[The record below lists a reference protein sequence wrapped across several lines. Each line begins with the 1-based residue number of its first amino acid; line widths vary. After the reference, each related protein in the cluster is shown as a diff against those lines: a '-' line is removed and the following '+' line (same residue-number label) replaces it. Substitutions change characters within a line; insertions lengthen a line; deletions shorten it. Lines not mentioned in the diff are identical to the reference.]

1 MATLEKIR
9 SKSVL
14 LFVIIIVAL
23 LAFILGDFLTS
34 GRTYFGSGTTVAE
47 AAGAQV
53 DYTAYQNR
61 LSQLSEQYQAQ
72 GRQFDNDRMSQNVI
86 QELLVEQ
93 LLEKEYDRLG
103 ITVTDAELTTAM
115 TGDMPH
121 PAAARFISA
130 LSQQLGLP
138 APSGTAVYD
147 AMANP
152 AKYGLTPE
160 IGNQIKSAWAATEA
174 DVEAALKNEKFN
186 RLVAGLFT
194 ANKLDARSIY
204 DDGANSRSIAYTTKS
219 LSAASDVDVTD
230 DDIRAAWQQAKESYR
245 LGEENRAVEYVLV
258 SIEPSQADRLAGQK
272 EVEDALLALNSQPG
286 TDGVSASTRFLVN
299 RVEVPASQI
308 TDRSLKAFADTA
320 AAGTAAILS
329 HVNDKYTIAKL
340 INKHNDIDSIQVSYL
355 MAQTPEML
363 DSALAAVRGGASMA
377 SLSDGST
384 LQGIDSTWTS
394 LGGGFPESLAARLT
408 NATVGEAFIFTD
420 SIQGQS
426 AAGIYRVERRHAP
439 VPFYDLAVIEY
450 TIDPSNETIAQLS
463 GDLNT
468 FLAANSSADD
478 FSAHAAENGYT
489 AVPAMVSAST
499 PLVGNVADSRG
510 AVKWAMD
517 ARKGQVSPSFQD
529 NKQTYLMAVAVKD
542 IYDGDYLPHTAAPV
556 NPALRQQALA
566 KKRGEA
572 LVERY
577 AGKASDIAGYAA
589 AMESKVDTVSV
600 VFSQAMIP
608 GIGFNESAIQ
618 GAVAGAE
625 KGAVVGPVA
634 GNNAV
639 IVFQVLDAKTEGR
652 PYNFEEYAAR
662 FNQAIGINHFTPMSL
677 LLGKEKIENHS
688 LNFVQSAVQQ

>member
-245 LGEENRAVEYVLV
+245 LGE
-258 SIEPSQADRLAGQK
+258 
-272 EVEDALLALNSQPG
+272 
-286 TDGVSASTRFLVN
+286 
-299 RVEVPASQI
+299 
-308 TDRSLKAFADTA
+308 
-320 AAGTAAILS
+320 
-329 HVNDKYTIAKL
+329 
-340 INKHNDIDSIQVSYL
+340 
-355 MAQTPEML
+355 
-363 DSALAAVRGGASMA
+363 
-377 SLSDGST
+377 
-384 LQGIDSTWTS
+384 
-394 LGGGFPESLAARLT
+394 
-408 NATVGEAFIFTD
+408 
-420 SIQGQS
+420 
-426 AAGIYRVERRHAP
+426 
-439 VPFYDLAVIEY
+439 
-450 TIDPSNETIAQLS
+450 
-463 GDLNT
+463 
-468 FLAANSSADD
+468 
-478 FSAHAAENGYT
+478 
-489 AVPAMVSAST
+489 
-499 PLVGNVADSRG
+499 
-510 AVKWAMD
+510 
-517 ARKGQVSPSFQD
+517 
-529 NKQTYLMAVAVKD
+529 
-542 IYDGDYLPHTAAPV
+542 
-556 NPALRQQALA
+556 
-566 KKRGEA
+566 
-572 LVERY
+572 
-577 AGKASDIAGYAA
+577 
-589 AMESKVDTVSV
+589 
-600 VFSQAMIP
+600 
-608 GIGFNESAIQ
+608 
-618 GAVAGAE
+618 
-625 KGAVVGPVA
+625 
-634 GNNAV
+634 
-639 IVFQVLDAKTEGR
+639 
-652 PYNFEEYAAR
+652 
-662 FNQAIGINHFTPMSL
+662 
-677 LLGKEKIENHS
+677 
-688 LNFVQSAVQQ
+688 